1 MECGAGI
8 RKYAREGCLLALS
21 MTQLQKPLDY
31 KMILFSKRE
40 FLRLYLNW
48 FRKVRRHV
56 WHKFSQEP
64 YSIQIETC
72 FMLCVHALI
81 SFTDVFSTCSDA
93 FSTCSDV
100 FSTCSDVFS
109 TCSDVFS
116 TCSDVFYR
124 RTHMFSTCTEV
135 FYTRTEVFY
144 TRPDWDDNKRGGDV
158 YRTPPS

>member
-81 SFTDVFSTCSDA
+81 TCPDVFYRRPDVFSTR
-93 FSTCSDV
+93 SDV
-100 FSTCSDVFS
+100 FSTRSDVFS
-109 TCSDVFS
+109 TRSDVFS

-124 RTHMFSTCTEV
+124 RTHMFSTCPEV

-144 TRPDWDDNKRGGDV
+144 TRTDWDDNKRGGDV
-158 YRTPPS
+158 YRTPRS